1 MKLNIN
7 KKIENNIITVDIS
20 VTELGTSTST
30 QIEEEQILSDFPR
43 SIKFSDIDFKANV
56 KLDENSDPVVT
67 AEEANDSTIVAV
79 ELKNIINKE
88 YPINADLNISMPF
101 DVTKISTSETNTLLD
116 TVEKVGKAY
125 ATVFAAKVQAEIAK
139 KLAEVRSLNTEF
151 GGETDVVLQFIWRV
165 PTTTLLLGCEL
176 WR

>member
-20 VTELGTSTST
+20 VDSLGTSTST
-30 QIEEEQILSDFPR
+30 SEEESAILADFPR
-43 SIKFSDIDFKANV
+43 NIKFSDIDFKANV

-88 YPINADLNISMPF
+88 YPINADLNISISF

-125 ATVFAAKVQAEIAK
+125 ATVFVAKVQAEIAK
-139 KLAEVRSLNTEF
+139 KLAEVRALNTKFE
-151 GGETDVVLQFIWRV
+151 GETEVVL
-165 PTTTLLLGCEL
+165 
-176 WR
+176 

>member
-20 VTELGTSTST
+20 VDSLGTSTST
-30 QIEEEQILSDFPR
+30 SEEESAILADFPR
-43 SIKFSDIDFKANV
+43 SIKFSDIDFKAKV
-56 KLDENSDPVVT
+56 KLDENSDPIVTEDEVDGSTVV
-67 AEEANDSTIVAV
+67 EV

-88 YPINADLNISMPF
+88 YPINQDMDVSISF

-125 ATVFAAKVQAEIAK
+125 ASVFSAKVQAEIAK
-139 KLAEVRSLNTEF
+139 KLAEVRSLNTKFE
-151 GGETDVVLQFIWRV
+151 GETEVVL
-165 PTTTLLLGCEL
+165 
-176 WR
+176 

>member
-7 KKIENNIITVDIS
+7 KKIENNIITVDITVDS
-20 VTELGTSTST
+20 LGTSTST
-30 QIEEEQILSDFPR
+30 SEEESAILADFPR

-88 YPINADLNISMPF
+88 YPINADLNISISF
-101 DVTKISTSETNTLLD
+101 DVTKISTSETNTLLN

-125 ATVFAAKVQAEIAK
+125 ATVFAAKVQTEIAK
-139 KLAEVRSLNTEF
+139 KLAEVRSLNTKFE
-151 GGETDVVLQFIWRV
+151 GETEVVL
-165 PTTTLLLGCEL
+165 
-176 WR
+176 

>member
-7 KKIENNIITVDIS
+7 KKIENNIITVDITVDS
-20 VTELGTSTST
+20 LGTSTST
-30 QIEEEQILSDFPR
+30 SEEESAILADFPR

-88 YPINADLNISMPF
+88 YPINADLNISISF

-139 KLAEVRSLNTEF
+139 KLAEVRSLNTKFE
-151 GGETDVVLQFIWRV
+151 GKTEVIL
-165 PTTTLLLGCEL
+165 
-176 WR
+176 

>member
-20 VTELGTSTST
+20 VAELGTSTST

-88 YPINADLNISMPF
+88 YPINADLNISISF

-139 KLAEVRSLNTEF
+139 KLAEVRSLNTKFE
-151 GGETDVVLQFIWRV
+151 GKTEVIL
-165 PTTTLLLGCEL
+165 
-176 WR
+176 

>member
-1 MKLNIN
+1 MKLNV
-7 KKIENNIITVDIS
+7 KKTIENNIITVDIS
-20 VTELGTSTST
+20 VAELGTSTST

-67 AEEANDSTIVAV
+67 AEEANDSTIVEV

-88 YPINADLNISMPF
+88 YPINADLNISISF

-139 KLAEVRSLNTEF
+139 KLAEVRSLNTKFE
-151 GGETDVVLQFIWRV
+151 GGRHQRRIDKL
-165 PTTTLLLGCEL
+165 
-176 WR
+176 

>member
-20 VTELGTSTST
+20 VASLGTSTST
-30 QIEEEQILSDFPR
+30 SEEEMSVLADFPR
-43 SIKFSDIDFKANV
+43 SIKFSDIDFKAKV
-56 KLDENSDPVVT
+56 KLDENSDPIVTEDEVDGSTVV
-67 AEEANDSTIVAV
+67 EV

-139 KLAEVRSLNTEF
+139 KLAEVRSLNTKSE
-151 GGETDVVLQFIWRV
+151 GETEVVL
-165 PTTTLLLGCEL
+165 
-176 WR
+176 

>member
-20 VTELGTSTST
+20 VAELGTSTST

-56 KLDENSDPVVT
+56 KLDENSDSVVT

-139 KLAEVRSLNTEF
+139 KLAEVRSLNTKFE
-151 GGETDVVLQFIWRV
+151 GETEVVL
-165 PTTTLLLGCEL
+165 
-176 WR
+176 

>member
-20 VTELGTSTST
+20 VAELGTSKST

-88 YPINADLNISMPF
+88 YPINADLNISISF

-139 KLAEVRSLNTEF
+139 KLAEVRSLNTKFE
-151 GGETDVVLQFIWRV
+151 GETEVVL
-165 PTTTLLLGCEL
+165 
-176 WR
+176 

>member
-20 VTELGTSTST
+20 VDSLGTSTST
-30 QIEEEQILSDFPR
+30 SEEESAILADFPR

-56 KLDENSDPVVT
+56 KLDENSDPIVT
-67 AEEANDSTIVAV
+67 EDEVDDSTVVEV

-88 YPINADLNISMPF
+88 YPINQDMDVSISF

-139 KLAEVRSLNTEF
+139 KLAEVRSLNTKFE
-151 GGETDVVLQFIWRV
+151 GETEVVL
-165 PTTTLLLGCEL
+165 
-176 WR
+176 

>member
-20 VTELGTSTST
+20 VDSLGTSTST
-30 QIEEEQILSDFPR
+30 SEEESAILADFPR
-43 SIKFSDIDFKANV
+43 SIKFSDIDFKAKV
-56 KLDENSDPVVT
+56 KLDENSDPIVTEDEVDGSTVV
-67 AEEANDSTIVAV
+67 EV

-88 YPINADLNISMPF
+88 YPINQDMDISISF

-125 ATVFAAKVQAEIAK
+125 ATVFVAKVQAEIAK
-139 KLAEVRSLNTEF
+139 KLAEVRSLNTKFE
-151 GGETDVVLQFIWRV
+151 GETEVVL
-165 PTTTLLLGCEL
+165 
-176 WR
+176 

>member
-88 YPINADLNISMPF
+88 YPINADLNISISF

-139 KLAEVRSLNTEF
+139 KLAEVRSLNTKFE
-151 GGETDVVLQFIWRV
+151 GETEVVL
-165 PTTTLLLGCEL
+165 
-176 WR
+176 

>member
-43 SIKFSDIDFKANV
+43 SIKFSDIDFKAKV
-56 KLDENSDPVVT
+56 KLDENSDPIVTEDEVDGSTVV
-67 AEEANDSTIVAV
+67 EV

-88 YPINADLNISMPF
+88 YPINQDMDVSISF

-139 KLAEVRSLNTEF
+139 KLAEVRSLNTKFE
-151 GGETDVVLQFIWRV
+151 GETEVVL
-165 PTTTLLLGCEL
+165 
-176 WR
+176 

>member
-20 VTELGTSTST
+20 VAELGTSTST

-88 YPINADLNISMPF
+88 YPINADLNISMSF

-125 ATVFAAKVQAEIAK
+125 ATVFVAKVQAEIAK
-139 KLAEVRSLNTEF
+139 KLAEVRSLNTKFE
-151 GGETDVVLQFIWRV
+151 GETEVVL
-165 PTTTLLLGCEL
+165 
-176 WR
+176 